1 MDSAR
6 LEANK
11 SYSTVSPPWWDEVWI
26 VAGGPSARQFDF
38 SRLAGKQVLGVNDA
52 IDLPLYRSGACACLF
67 SADPDW
73 VRRELEYLHLYEG
86 PKYAAIALDTHPDLA
101 DLPGVTYLQRCHEDG
116 LSFDPGF
123 VCTGGNS
130 GYAAINL
137 AVLKGAKLI
146 HLVGYDMDPSTRGQG
161 DKFEQW
167 IPRFRTMLPQLE
179 EHGIR
184 VINHNLHSHIDA
196 FPKEA

>member
-1 MDSAR
+1 MDSAQ
-6 LEANK
+6 LEASK
-11 SYSTVSPPWWDEVWI
+11 TYSIVSPPWWDEVWI
-26 VAGGPSARQFDF
+26 VAGGPSARQFDS
-38 SRLAGKQVLGVNDA
+38 SRFRKGKVLTINDA
-52 IDLPLYRSGACACLF
+52 IQRFPFASIF
-67 SADPDW
+67 SADADW
-73 VRRELEYLHLYEG
+73 VRRNRGIWQKAGCDDYL
-86 PKYAAIALDTHPDLA
+86 AIPLDTNPDLA
-101 DLPGVTYLQRCHEDG
+101 NLPGVTYLQRSHEDG

-137 AVLKGAKLI
+137 CTLKGATLI
-146 HLVGYDMDPSTRGQG
+146 HLVGFDMDPKTRGQG

-184 VINHNLHSHIDA
+184 VINHNLNSHIDA